1 MYKNTRKDEIF
12 IEFINFLS
20 EKDKKGFENL
30 LELSILRKKFLYNLP
45 ILREIFKLINYLII
59 SSRINKK
66 IYLYKTLLL
75 FDREDNFIIQKID
88 NLEEL
93 KFNKFKVALLNIFK
107 YLQFK
112 KSLNNLTILKEK
124 NKINNIDNYLLF
136 FYYLDFKS
144 NFFLIINI
152 VKNIKGKFYRFACP
166 NEYTAEFL
174 GIISGLK
181 SIDFEFILLSLR
193 RSNFIK
199 MNHPIKYIDYH
210 VSLFIDY
217 LYFIKNRKYDQNIYI
232 SRINKN
238 KKMKKLERE
247 NIKLGFFLAS
257 YYDLDIEE
265 LEYLTDNK
273 ISIEIQKILNKYQPS
288 NYILFAHPNDK
299 RIINILK
306 RKNFNVFNGINRI
319 DEINKLNLAIIGN
332 TSAGDLLN
340 DRQISV
346 LYSNKLDKYDFDYFG
361 YIRENIFLDNSE
373 KLFSIEEINNFYINK
388 VSNAYQ
394 SIQFKI
400 VQNINQAL
408 DIYSL

>member
-1 MYKNTRKDEIF
+1 
-12 IEFINFLS
+12 
-20 EKDKKGFENL
+20 
-30 LELSILRKKFLYNLP
+30 
-45 ILREIFKLINYLII
+45 
-59 SSRINKK
+59 
-66 IYLYKTLLL
+66 
-75 FDREDNFIIQKID
+75 
-88 NLEEL
+88 
-93 KFNKFKVALLNIFK
+93 
-107 YLQFK
+107 
-112 KSLNNLTILKEK
+112 
-124 NKINNIDNYLLF
+124 
-136 FYYLDFKS
+136 
-144 NFFLIINI
+144 
-152 VKNIKGKFYRFACP
+152 
-166 NEYTAEFL
+166 
-174 GIISGLK
+174 
-181 SIDFEFILLSLR
+181 
-193 RSNFIK
+193 

-210 VSLFIDY
+210 VSSFIDY

-273 ISIEIQKILNKYQPS
+273 ISIEIEKILNKYQPS